1 MTVLHLLS
9 FTRFTIVGQSDQAC
23 GNQSTTSLVGRY
35 STTSSVENI
44 TKPYEQENI
53 PQQAWWKTFHNNH
66 GGKQDI
72 WDYTSVNASL
82 INLYIIFL
90 VILFLT
96 KYSNLLVSIQE
107 CQILVVISIK
117 IVVSLLA
124 SNIGQLPIHTKSATL
139 TRHIDKSVPKILVGK
154 TFQQGLQWKVSHK
167 PSRTSLQQ

>member
-1 MTVLHLLS
+1 M
-9 FTRFTIVGQSDQAC
+9 
-23 GNQSTTSLVGRY
+23 
-35 STTSSVENI
+35 
-44 TKPYEQENI
+44 
-53 PQQAWWKTFHNNH
+53 
-66 GGKQDI
+66 

-139 TRHIDKSVPKILVGK
+139 TRHMEKSIVPKLGSIPVPESQLWRLFPQILWENSNAFTASVPKILVGK

-167 PSRTSLQQ
+167 PSQTSLQQ